1 MPTSG
6 KDPTKGKAGAC
17 GMKDFGKPARLV
29 LTLLFVVGNVNDGS
43 FGGRKRF
50 GLLSRDDD
58 RAVLRLGFRNV
69 GSLVEKALRVCILN
83 DPVHSVGASTSPL
96 ISRILYEKAVHLSLR
111 FWSCLDPTSWPVFGG

>member
-6 KDPTKGKAGAC
+6 KEPTKGKAGAC

-69 GSLVEKALRVCILN
+69 GSLVEKADVRWREAVVAVATI
-83 DPVHSVGASTSPL
+83 HSIRSCCCFRR
-96 ISRILYEKAVHLSLR
+96 RIV
-111 FWSCLDPTSWPVFGG
+111 